1 MEEAYSNLN
10 NAYLQIKGM
19 IVVEGF
25 YALVA
30 GFVITTFVF
39 KLAGIIKEMVHEG
52 KGFNAKQF
60 YELGREYIL
69 CIALIC
75 IMPVLLDTL
84 ETVLAYAADRL
95 MESLAAGGVYNP
107 DNIWKKPIEQAFDD
121 LMNSDIID
129 IAVNGLD
136 TTFNSLL
143 AGAVGSFGGVA
154 YDYLMLVFLCTRY
167 LILILL
173 EVISPLAIACL
184 YNSDTRSSFY
194 TWARQMVGCYMLYP
208 GFIIASV
215 FSDLIVVNYVQQR
228 PWSVTLMVIFSFLLK
243 LAMLA
248 TVKATVNKWLELI

>member
-208 GFIIASV
+208 GFVIANV

-228 PWSVTLMVIFSFLLK
+228 PWSITLMVIFSFLLK

-248 TVKATVNKWLELI
+248 TVKATVNKWL

>member
-107 DNIWKKPIEQAFDD
+107 DHIWKKPIEQAFDD

-208 GFIIASV
+208 GFVIASV

-228 PWSVTLMVIFSFLLK
+228 PWSITLMVIFSFLL
-243 LAMLA
+243 
-248 TVKATVNKWLELI
+248 IIGQQHFQ

>member
-39 KLAGIIKEMVHEG
+39 KLAGIIKDMVHEG

-69 CIALIC
+69 SIALIC

-84 ETVLAYAADRL
+84 EAVLAYAADRL

-121 LMNSDIID
+121 LMNNDIID

-228 PWSVTLMVIFSFLLK
+228 PWSITLMVIFSFLLK

-248 TVKATVNKWLELI
+248 TVKATVNKWL

>member
-136 TTFNSLL
+136 TTFDSLL

-248 TVKATVNKWLELI
+248 TVKATVNKWL

>member
-129 IAVNGLD
+129 IVVNGLD

-208 GFIIASV
+208 GFVIASV

-228 PWSVTLMVIFSFLLK
+228 PWSITLMVIFSFLLK
-243 LAMLA
+243 LAMLS
-248 TVKATVNKWLELI
+248 TVKATVNKWL

>member
-84 ETVLAYAADRL
+84 EAVLAYAADRL

-107 DNIWKKPIEQAFDD
+107 DNIWKKPIEQLFDD

-248 TVKATVNKWLELI
+248 TVKATVNKWL

>member
-60 YELGREYIL
+60 YALGREYIL

-208 GFIIASV
+208 GFVIASV

-228 PWSVTLMVIFSFLLK
+228 PWSITLMVIFSFLLK

-248 TVKATVNKWLELI
+248 TVKATVNKWL

>member
-60 YELGREYIL
+60 YELGWEYIL

-208 GFIIASV
+208 GFVIASV

-228 PWSVTLMVIFSFLLK
+228 PWSITLMVIFSFLLK

-248 TVKATVNKWLELI
+248 TVKATVNKWL

>member
-39 KLAGIIKEMVHEG
+39 KLAGIIKDMVHEG

-84 ETVLAYAADRL
+84 EAVLAYAADRL

-121 LMNSDIID
+121 LMNNDIID

-194 TWARQMVGCYMLYP
+194 TWARQMVGCYMLYL

-228 PWSVTLMVIFSFLLK
+228 PWSITLMVIFSFLLK

-248 TVKATVNKWLELI
+248 TVKATVNKWL

>member
-10 NAYLQIKGM
+10 NAYLQVKGM

-208 GFIIASV
+208 GFVIASV

-228 PWSVTLMVIFSFLLK
+228 PWSITLMVIFSFLLK

-248 TVKATVNKWLELI
+248 TVKATVNKWL

>member
-75 IMPVLLDTL
+75 IMPVLQDTL

-208 GFIIASV
+208 GFVIASV

-228 PWSVTLMVIFSFLLK
+228 PWSITLMVIFSFLLK

-248 TVKATVNKWLELI
+248 TVKATVNKWL

>member
-121 LMNSDIID
+121 LMNNDIID

-136 TTFNSLL
+136 TAFDSLL
-143 AGAVGSFGGVA
+143 AGGSFGGVA

-194 TWARQMVGCYMLYP
+194 TWVRQMVGCYMLYP

-228 PWSVTLMVIFSFLLK
+228 PWSITLMVIFSFLLK

-248 TVKATVNKWLELI
+248 TVKATVNKWL

>member
-194 TWARQMVGCYMLYP
+194 TWARQMVGGYMLYP
-208 GFIIASV
+208 GFVIASV

-228 PWSVTLMVIFSFLLK
+228 PWSITLMVIFSFLLK

-248 TVKATVNKWLELI
+248 TVKATVNKWL

>member
-52 KGFNAKQF
+52 KGINAKQF

-208 GFIIASV
+208 GFVIASV

-228 PWSVTLMVIFSFLLK
+228 PWSITLMVIFSFLLK

-248 TVKATVNKWLELI
+248 TVKATVNKWL

>member
-208 GFIIASV
+208 GFVIASV

-228 PWSVTLMVIFSFLLK
+228 PWSITLMVIFSFLLK

-248 TVKATVNKWLELI
+248 TVKAPVNKWL

>member
-143 AGAVGSFGGVA
+143 AGAVGAFGGVA

-208 GFIIASV
+208 GFVIASV
-215 FSDLIVVNYVQQR
+215 FSDLIVVNYVQRR
-228 PWSVTLMVIFSFLLK
+228 PWSITLMVIFSFLLK

-248 TVKATVNKWLELI
+248 TVKATVNKWL

>member
-39 KLAGIIKEMVHEG
+39 KLAGIIKDMVHEG
-52 KGFNAKQF
+52 KRFNAKQF

-84 ETVLAYAADRL
+84 EAVLAYAADRL

-121 LMNSDIID
+121 LMNNDIID

-228 PWSVTLMVIFSFLLK
+228 PWSITLMVIFSFLLK

-248 TVKATVNKWLELI
+248 TVKATVNKWL

>member
-107 DNIWKKPIEQAFDD
+107 DNIWKKPIEQLFDD

-228 PWSVTLMVIFSFLLK
+228 PWSITLMVIFSFLLK
-243 LAMLA
+243 LAMLS
-248 TVKATVNKWLELI
+248 TVKATVNKWL

>member
-1 MEEAYSNLN
+1 MEEEYSNLN

-208 GFIIASV
+208 GFVIASV

-228 PWSVTLMVIFSFLLK
+228 PWSITLMVIFSFLLK

-248 TVKATVNKWLELI
+248 TVKATVNKWL

>member
-1 MEEAYSNLN
+1 
-10 NAYLQIKGM
+10 M

-208 GFIIASV
+208 GFVIASV

-228 PWSVTLMVIFSFLLK
+228 PWSITLMVIFSFLLK
-243 LAMLA
+243 LAMLS
-248 TVKATVNKWLELI
+248 TVKATVNKWL

>member
-10 NAYLQIKGM
+10 NAYLQIKGT

-208 GFIIASV
+208 GFVIASV

-228 PWSVTLMVIFSFLLK
+228 PWSITLMVIFSFLLK

-248 TVKATVNKWLELI
+248 TVKATVNKWL

>member
-107 DNIWKKPIEQAFDD
+107 DNIWKKPIEQAFDN

-208 GFIIASV
+208 GFVIASV

-228 PWSVTLMVIFSFLLK
+228 PWSITLMVIFSFLLK

-248 TVKATVNKWLELI
+248 TVKATVNKWL

>member
-39 KLAGIIKEMVHEG
+39 KLAGIIKDMVHEG

-84 ETVLAYAADRL
+84 EAVLAYAADRL

-121 LMNSDIID
+121 LMNNDIID

-167 LILILL
+167 HILILL

-228 PWSVTLMVIFSFLLK
+228 PWSITLMVIFSFLLK

-248 TVKATVNKWLELI
+248 TVKATVNKWL

>member
-208 GFIIASV
+208 GFVIASV

-228 PWSVTLMVIFSFLLK
+228 PWSITLMVIFSFLLK

-248 TVKATVNKWLELI
+248 TVKATVNIVLIY

>member
-136 TTFNSLL
+136 TTFDSLL

-208 GFIIASV
+208 GFVIASV

-228 PWSVTLMVIFSFLLK
+228 PWSITLMVIFSFLLK
-243 LAMLA
+243 LAMFA
-248 TVKATVNKWLELI
+248 TVKATVNKWL

>member
-95 MESLAAGGVYNP
+95 MESLVAGGVYNP

-208 GFIIASV
+208 GFVIASV

-228 PWSVTLMVIFSFLLK
+228 PWSITLMVIFSFLLK
-243 LAMLA
+243 LAMFA
-248 TVKATVNKWLELI
+248 TVKATVNKWL

>member
-52 KGFNAKQF
+52 KVFNATQF

-208 GFIIASV
+208 GFVIASV

-228 PWSVTLMVIFSFLLK
+228 PWSITLMVIFSFLLK
-243 LAMLA
+243 LAMLS
-248 TVKATVNKWLELI
+248 TVKATVNKWL

>member
-60 YELGREYIL
+60 FELGREYIL

-208 GFIIASV
+208 GFVIASV

-228 PWSVTLMVIFSFLLK
+228 PWSITLMVIFSFLLK

-248 TVKATVNKWLELI
+248 TVKATVNKWL

>member
-95 MESLAAGGVYNP
+95 MESHAAGGVYNP

-208 GFIIASV
+208 GFVIASV

-228 PWSVTLMVIFSFLLK
+228 PWSITLMVIFSFLLK

-248 TVKATVNKWLELI
+248 TVKATVNKWL

>member
-107 DNIWKKPIEQAFDD
+107 DNIWKKPIEQLFDD

-208 GFIIASV
+208 GFVIASV

-228 PWSVTLMVIFSFLLK
+228 PWSITLMVIFPSC
-243 LAMLA
+243 
-248 TVKATVNKWLELI
+248 

>member
-208 GFIIASV
+208 GFVIASV

-228 PWSVTLMVIFSFLLK
+228 PWSITLMVIFSFLLK

-248 TVKATVNKWLELI
+248 TVKATVNIWL

>member
-228 PWSVTLMVIFSFLLK
+228 PWSITLMVIFSFLLK
-243 LAMLA
+243 LAMLS
-248 TVKATVNKWLELI
+248 TVKATVNKWL

>member
-30 GFVITTFVF
+30 GFVSTTFVF

-107 DNIWKKPIEQAFDD
+107 DNIWKKPIEQLFDD
-121 LMNSDIID
+121 LMNSEIIY
-129 IAVNGLD
+129 IAVNGQD
-136 TTFNSLL
+136 TAFDSLL

-194 TWARQMVGCYMLYP
+194 TWARQMVGCYMQSP
-208 GFIIASV
+208 GCVLGPDSGQLRTEEALV
-215 FSDLIVVNYVQQR
+215 RGAHGDLLVHPETDNAR
-228 PWSVTLMVIFSFLLK
+228 DGKSNS
-243 LAMLA
+243 
-248 TVKATVNKWLELI
+248 

>member
-84 ETVLAYAADRL
+84 EAVLAYAADRL

-194 TWARQMVGCYMLYP
+194 TWVRQMVGCYMLYP

-228 PWSVTLMVIFSFLLK
+228 PWSITLMVIFSFLLK

-248 TVKATVNKWLELI
+248 TVKATVNKWL

>member
-39 KLAGIIKEMVHEG
+39 KLAGIIKDMVHEG

-84 ETVLAYAADRL
+84 EAVLAYAADRL

-121 LMNSDIID
+121 LMNNDIID

-184 YNSDTRSSFY
+184 HNSDTRSSFY

-228 PWSVTLMVIFSFLLK
+228 PWSITLMVIFSFLLK

-248 TVKATVNKWLELI
+248 TVKATVNKWL

>member
-39 KLAGIIKEMVHEG
+39 KLAGIIKEMIHEG

-84 ETVLAYAADRL
+84 EAVLAYAADRL

-121 LMNSDIID
+121 LMNNDIID

-228 PWSVTLMVIFSFLLK
+228 PWSITLMVIFSFLLK

-248 TVKATVNKWLELI
+248 TVKATVNKWL

>member
-10 NAYLQIKGM
+10 NAYLQIKVM

-208 GFIIASV
+208 GFVIASV

-228 PWSVTLMVIFSFLLK
+228 PWSITLMVIFSFLLK

-248 TVKATVNKWLELI
+248 TVKATVNKWL